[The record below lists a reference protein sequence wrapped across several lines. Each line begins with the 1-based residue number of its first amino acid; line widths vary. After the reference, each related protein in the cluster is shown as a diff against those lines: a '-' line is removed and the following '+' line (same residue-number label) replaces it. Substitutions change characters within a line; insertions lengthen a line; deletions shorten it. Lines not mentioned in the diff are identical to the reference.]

1 MTYDIIPDIHG
12 QFEKLT
18 GLLRHLGWVRTPAG
32 WRNDDPGR
40 QIVFLGDF
48 IDRGPEN
55 AAVLNIVRS
64 LMDAGKAQAVMGN
77 HELNALHYHM
87 PSPTQRGEHLRPHTA
102 KNTRQHASF
111 LREFPLGAKET
122 RDILDWMSQLPL
134 YLETE
139 RFRAVHACWE
149 DNIISQLEAETKS
162 GVLQEGQIA
171 RAADKTDPLFKLV
184 DVTTKGP
191 EAALP
196 IGYTFSDKDGAE
208 RDQVRV
214 KWWQS
219 GAKTWADL
227 AMSVPDPT
235 ELPIN
240 SIPAS
245 VSDMTYPKAAK
256 PVFFGHYWLTGE
268 PVLQA
273 PNALC
278 LDYSAGKEGPL
289 IAYRMEEGDEALS
302 PHHIAGLQPSI

>member
-18 GLLRHLGWVRTPAG
+18 GLLRKLGWGRTPAG
-32 WRNDDPGR
+32 WRNDDANR

-55 AAVLNIVRS
+55 AAVLNTVRS
-64 LMDAGKAQAVMGN
+64 LVDAGKAQAVMGN
-77 HELNALHYHM
+77 HELNALHYHT
-87 PSPTQRGEHLRPHTA
+87 PSRIQRGEYLRPHTA

-122 RDILDWMSQLPL
+122 QATLDWMAQLPL
-134 YLETE
+134 FLETDT
-139 RFRAVHACWE
+139 FRAVHACWN
-149 DNIISQLEAETKS
+149 DKIISQLEAETKS

-171 RAADKTDPLFKLV
+171 RAADKADPLFELV

-191 EAALP
+191 EAPLP
-196 IGYTFSDKDGAE
+196 VGYTFSDKDGTE
-208 RDQVRV
+208 RNHVRV

-219 GAKTWADL
+219 GARTWDAL

-240 SIPAS
+240 PIPAS
-245 VSDMTYPKAAK
+245 VSDMTYPKTAK

-273 PNALC
+273 ANALC
-278 LDYSAGKEGPL
+278 LDYSAGKDGPL
-289 IAYRMEEGDEALS
+289 IAYRMEGEDQALS
-302 PHHIAGLQPSI
+302 PHRIAGMQPSI

>member
-40 QIVFLGDF
+40 QIVFLGDL

-64 LMDAGKAQAVMGN
+64 VMDAGKAQAVMGN

-139 RFRAVHACWE
+139 SFRAVHACWE
-149 DNIISQLEAETKS
+149 DKIISQLEAETKS

-171 RAADKTDPLFKLV
+171 RAVDETDPLFKLV

-191 EAALP
+191 EAPLP
-196 IGYTFSDKDGAE
+196 IGYTFSDKDGTE

-240 SIPAS
+240 SIPSS
-245 VSDMTYPKAAK
+245 VSDMTYPKGAK

-289 IAYRMEEGDEALS
+289 IAYRIGDEDQALS